1 MFDDLRRAS
10 EGPESFEPPVEE
22 DPFELIDE
30 PMPESRLFGMT
41 AAQRFVISL
50 ILLMTVIVMGLMC
63 LLVTG
68 TVWLS

>member
-10 EGPESFEPPVEE
+10 EEPEYFQPPTE

-30 PMPESRLFGMT
+30 PLPETRLLGMT

-50 ILLMTVIVMGLMC
+50 MLLATVIVMGLMC

-68 TVWLS
+68 TVWLT